1 MDDFP
6 VRVKSVKIDFFA
18 KSQLDKLADI
28 CIGLGHLIFGSL
40 VLPFFIPSLD
50 KPAFGV
56 LLLGLIT
63 AVGLWVIAVK
73 LVGRK
78 KP

>member
-1 MDDFP
+1 MKTNRFTKP
-6 VRVKSVKIDFFA
+6 
-18 KSQLDKLADI
+18 QLDKLADV

-50 KPAFGV
+50 KPAVSV
-56 LLLGLIT
+56 LLLGLLT

-73 LVGRK
+73 LVERK